1 MNTRHID
8 NENRNQEVKRTTVI
22 PTRRDTAMFPGWGV
36 RI

>member
-1 MNTRHID
+1 MNRHISNPD
-8 NENRNQEVKRTTVI
+8 RNQEPQRTTVI